1 MNSVSLTQLDQI
13 GWTIERRGITGV
25 PDQLLARIADDAMR
39 LGVRPV
45 SAAVLADSE
54 DPAAARER
62 AFGRI
67 APALA
72 KTYPADIPGRLS
84 RVG

>member
-13 GWTIERRGITGV
+13 GWTIERRGIAGV
-25 PDQLLARIADDAMR
+25 PDQVIAQIADDAVR

-45 SAAVLADSE
+45 SAGVLANPA

-72 KTYPADIPGRLS
+72 KTSPADIPGRLS